1 MKKRRIST
9 VIVTLI
15 LLCSSL
21 FIQNNILFFIIPFSS
36 NNALA
41 AFSGNMTD
49 NIHWECD
56 TNSETLTIS
65 GIGRIPAWS
74 TYYPWLEYRAQISKV
89 IIEEGI
95 TNIPPNAFYYLG
107 TSSLKEITIPSSVT
121 SIDAYAFNNCRRL
134 TSISIPN
141 SVREIGDHASQSQIL
156 CKRKIVQ

>member
-89 IIEEGI
+89 IIES
-95 TNIPPNAFYYLG
+95 A
-107 TSSLKEITIPSSVT
+107 K
-121 SIDAYAFNNCRRL
+121 SI
-134 TSISIPN
+134 
-141 SVREIGDHASQSQIL
+141 
-156 CKRKIVQ
+156 K